1 MTRYLNF
8 ILNSVCNEEIAECN
22 YSRNLIENIFF
33 ILFSLV
39 FGMIK
44 KTIIEKFI
52 RICMYITE
60 INLHYKPEFALQHY
74 LPSEFTKISS
84 RCSLINSAR
93 LRHCHS
99 HYLYSQ
105 IHIAFNSFLIPQR
118 HFVKRK
124 EKSRLW
130 TLSDRC
136 NLCQLS
142 LSYRSFF
149 LFCLWNIKTHLVLA
163 VHKNSSLKNFCHTHL
178 FLLPEAFTTS
188 FPCANH

>member
-1 MTRYLNF
+1 MSHFLPTLTPFYLFLFFLFTLVNNTIYKPSQSKDLPYELEKVIVKIQMTRYLNF
-8 ILNSVCNEEIAECN
+8 ILNSVCNKEIAECN

-84 RCSLINSAR
+84 RCSLINRVPDFAVA
-93 LRHCHS
+93 
-99 HYLYSQ
+99 
-105 IHIAFNSFLIPQR
+105 IHIICIHRF
-118 HFVKRK
+118 
-124 EKSRLW
+124 
-130 TLSDRC
+130 TLHSTA
-136 NLCQLS
+136 S
-142 LSYRSFF
+142 
-149 LFCLWNIKTHLVLA
+149 
-163 VHKNSSLKNFCHTHL
+163 
-178 FLLPEAFTTS
+178 
-188 FPCANH
+188 